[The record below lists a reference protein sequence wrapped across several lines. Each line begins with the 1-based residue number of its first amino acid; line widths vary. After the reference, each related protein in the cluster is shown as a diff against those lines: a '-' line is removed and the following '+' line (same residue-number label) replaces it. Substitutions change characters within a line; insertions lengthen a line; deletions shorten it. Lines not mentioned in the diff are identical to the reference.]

1 MDTATVET
9 MASFATSG
17 CDATEIDPT
26 LVTIVKRVPVAP
38 LPPAFGKAPPAA
50 GRPAAGKP
58 AAPASV
64 APPSL
69 APPSLSDPND
79 MPTAMRPVPDELLA
93 GAVAPIAERLAVA
106 RSDYPRYDPAAMRLP
121 PPLPPR
127 KEQKPV
133 DDAAAFAVQV
143 MSEALSDAAAA
154 PGGASLAS
162 LLEPEETA
170 PPSLPLRERLRM
182 FIDDVQEALVR
193 ARPFAAPVVAFARR
207 WAPYALAG
215 AVVGL
220 VVAVAITKVRDAF
233 GTSPAAA
240 AHDAPAAARESLPAA
255 RAAQPAASPSPS
267 PSPSPARMAALAAV
281 PPPEPATPMLRLPAV
296 MNPTPSPPA
305 AAKATSVVA
314 HERHATASVRTAVDR
329 GDRADHA
336 ERPERGARVAA
347 APAPAARAPHNELAP
362 MPTEYLQG
370 AH

>member
-26 LVTIVKRVPVAP
+26 LVTMVKRMPVAP
-38 LPPAFGKAPPAA
+38 LPPAFAKP
-50 GRPAAGKP
+50 RPAAP
-58 AAPASV
+58 SETAPV
-64 APPSL
+64 SL
-69 APPSLSDPND
+69 ADPND
-79 MPTAMRPVPDELLA
+79 MPTAMRPVPEELLSD
-93 GAVAPIAERLAVA
+93 AVAPIAERLAVA
-106 RSDYPRYDPAAMRLP
+106 RSDYPRYDPAAMKLP

-233 GTSPAAA
+233 GTSPAAT
-240 AHDAPAAARESLPAA
+240 AHEAPAVPAV
-255 RAAQPAASPSPS
+255 RAAQPAASPSPAIA
-267 PSPSPARMAALAAV
+267 PARMAALAAV
-281 PPPEPATPMLRLPAV
+281 PPPEPVAPMLRLPAV
-296 MNPTPSPPA
+296 INPTPA
-305 AAKATSVVA
+305 AAPKATSVVA
-314 HERHATASVRTAVDR
+314 HERHATASVRTTDR
-329 GDRADHA
+329 GERADHA
-336 ERPERGARVAA
+336 ERPERGARVASAPA
-347 APAPAARAPHNELAP
+347 AAPAARAPRNELAP
-362 MPTEYLQG
+362 MPAEYLQG